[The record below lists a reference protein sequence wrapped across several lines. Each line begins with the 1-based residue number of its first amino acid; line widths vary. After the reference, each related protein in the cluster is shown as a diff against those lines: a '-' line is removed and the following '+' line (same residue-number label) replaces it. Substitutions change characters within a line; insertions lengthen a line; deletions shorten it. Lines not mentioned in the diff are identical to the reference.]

1 MRALVQRVSRASVD
15 VGGRT
20 VGRIGRGLVLLIG
33 ISRLDD
39 EQDAQ
44 HIVQKS
50 VNLRIFPDE
59 DGRFDRSALDV
70 GAELL
75 LISQFTLY
83 GDTRKGRRPS
93 FVDAARHERADELF
107 RATVELFRETGLA
120 VETGV
125 FQAHMMVSLVND
137 GPVTI
142 WLDSSD
148 RRRPR
153 RP

>member
-1 MRALVQRVSRASVD
+1 MRALVQRVSGASVD

-20 VGRIGRGLVLLIG
+20 VGRIGRGLVLLVG

-39 EQDAQ
+39 EQDAR
-44 HIVQKS
+44 HIVDKS
-50 VNLRIFPDE
+50 VNLRIFPDGE
-59 DGRFDRSALDV
+59 GRFDRSALDV

-93 FVDAARHERADELF
+93 FVDAARPERADELF

-153 RP
+153 RS

>member
-1 MRALVQRVSRASVD
+1 MRALIQRVSKASVD
-15 VGGRT
+15 VDGRT
-20 VGRIGRGLVLLIG
+20 VGRIERGLVLLIG

-39 EQDAQ
+39 EQDAR
-44 HIVQKS
+44 HIVEKS

-59 DGRFDRSALDV
+59 DGRFDRSALEV
-70 GAELL
+70 GADLL

-93 FVDAARHERADELF
+93 FGDAAPPDRADELF
-107 RATVELFRETGLA
+107 RATVEMFRRTGLV

-125 FQAHMMVSLVND
+125 FQAHMIVSLDND

-153 RP
+153 RS

>member
-1 MRALVQRVSRASVD
+1 MRALVQRVAKASVD
-15 VGGRT
+15 VDGRT
-20 VGRIGRGLVLLIG
+20 VGRIARGLALLIG

-39 EQDAQ
+39 EQDAR
-44 HIVQKS
+44 HIVDKS

-59 DGRFDRSALDV
+59 EGRFDRSALEV
-70 GAELL
+70 GAGLL
-75 LISQFTLY
+75 LVSQFTLY

-93 FVDAARHERADELF
+93 FADAAPPDRADQLF
-107 RATVELFRETGLA
+107 QATVNMFRETGLV

-153 RP
+153 RG

>member
-1 MRALVQRVSRASVD
+1 MSKASVD
-15 VGGRT
+15 VDGRT

-39 EQDAQ
+39 EQDAR
-44 HIVQKS
+44 HIVEKS

-59 DGRFDRSALDV
+59 DGSFDRSALQV
-70 GAELL
+70 GADLL

-83 GDTRKGRRPS
+83 GDTRRGRRPS
-93 FVDAARHERADELF
+93 FGDAAPPDRADALF
-107 RATVELFRETGLA
+107 RATVEMFRLTGLG

-125 FQAHMMVSLVND
+125 FQAHMVVSLDND

-148 RRRPR
+148 RCRPR
-153 RP
+153 RG